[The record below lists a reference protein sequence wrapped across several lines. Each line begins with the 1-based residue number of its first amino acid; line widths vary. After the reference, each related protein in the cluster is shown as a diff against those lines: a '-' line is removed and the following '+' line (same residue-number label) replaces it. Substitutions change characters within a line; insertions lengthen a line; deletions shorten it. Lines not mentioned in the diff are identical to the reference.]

1 MNIFTNDDYRRI
13 QAWLK
18 ANAIKDSD
26 LVQSETTIPD
36 EDILTIVQKVNG
48 IPTNFKININ
58 IILAFFLLISI
69 FLIKYKITI
78 NLIKRKKNLGGKT
91 YYERKEET

>member
-26 LVQSETTIPD
+26 FAISEDTVPD
-36 EDILTIVQKVNG
+36 EDILV
-48 IPTNFKININ
+48 
-58 IILAFFLLISI
+58 
-69 FLIKYKITI
+69 IT
-78 NLIKRKKNLGGKT
+78 
-91 YYERKEET
+91 